1 MNRIVIGTRGSRLAL
16 YQANE
21 VKRLLEEAH
30 QDLEVVLKIIKT
42 QGDKRLD
49 LSLNASGDK
58 GLFTKE
64 LEHALLSGEIDCAV
78 HSLKDL
84 PVDLTEGTCLGAV
97 LPREEVADVLLGNYT
112 FDQLP
117 MGAVV
122 GTSSPRRAAQLLEQ
136 RPDLEIREI
145 RGNVETR
152 IEKLHR
158 GEYDAIVMAKAGLKR
173 LGLES
178 EVRYEFTTFE
188 MVPAP
193 GQAAIAVQQRAGD
206 DRLERLL
213 SSIHCSRTARCT
225 EIERYILKQV
235 GGGCAV
241 PFACLCSEAYYQS
254 VTEGKKGEIERGAY
268 FLTVYNLYDET
279 QTLKSIAVSSEA
291 SNEEIWQYLQEET
304 VPVSREKFS

>member
-1 MNRIVIGTRGSRLAL
+1 MSRIIIGTRGSRLAL

-30 QDLEVVLKIIKT
+30 QGLLVELKIIKT

-64 LEHALLSGEIDCAV
+64 LEYALLSGEIDCAV

-84 PVDLTEGTCLGAV
+84 PVDLTEGTSLGAV
-97 LPREEVADVLLGNYT
+97 LVREEVSDVLLGNYT
-112 FDQLP
+112 FRELP
-117 MGAVV
+117 VGAVV

-145 RGNVETR
+145 RGNVESR

-173 LGLES
+173 LGLMD
-178 EVRYEFTTFE
+178 EVGYEFTTFE

-193 GQAAIAVQQRAGD
+193 GQAAIAVQQRASD
-206 DRLERLL
+206 RRLEEVLAT
-213 SSIHCSRTARCT
+213 IHCPRTARCT
-225 EIERYILKQV
+225 EVERYLLKQV

-241 PFACLCSEAYYQS
+241 PFACLCSEVYCQS
-254 VTEGKKGEIERGAY
+254 ITEGEGGEIERGGY
-268 FLTVYNLYDET
+268 FITVYNLYDEV
-279 QTLKSIAVSSEA
+279 QTLRSIAVSSEA
-291 SNEEIWQYLQEET
+291 SNEEIWRYLQEET
-304 VPVSREKFS
+304 VPISREKFS

>member
-1 MNRIVIGTRGSRLAL
+1 MNKVIIGTRGSQLAL
-16 YQANE
+16 YQARE
-21 VKRLLEEAH
+21 VKRLLEETH
-30 QDLEVVLKIIKT
+30 KDLEVELKVIKT

-84 PVDLTEGTCLGAV
+84 PVDLTDGTSLGAV
-97 LPREEVADVLLGNYT
+97 LRRESPVDVLLGNYT
-112 FDQLP
+112 FDELP
-117 MGAVV
+117 QGAII

-152 IEKLHR
+152 IDKLKR

-173 LGLES
+173 LGLEA
-178 EVRYEFTTFE
+178 EIRYEFTTFE

-193 GQAAIAVQQRAGD
+193 GQAAIAVQQRLD
-206 DRLERLL
+206 DERLRDL
-213 SSIHCSRTARCT
+213 LLPIHCVRTARCT
-225 EIERYILKQV
+225 EIERYLLQRV

-241 PFACLCSEAYYQS
+241 PFAALCEEVYSSHLGQ
-254 VTEGKKGEIERGAY
+254 GKENEPVWGGY
-268 FLTVYNLYDET
+268 FITVYNLYHET
-279 QTLKSIAVSSEA
+279 QTLKGIAISSEA

-304 VPVSREKFS
+304 VPISREKFS